1 MSIMAVL
8 MKSLPN
14 AATSGRPGTSS
25 ATSLSGEFTGK
36 NKKIEAELGVQS
48 KETPDTSGSESGPE
62 RFGELLASLIA
73 SLTNQSPTQKS
84 EPADVPS
91 PTGPDA
97 SVPGLG
103 AVEIDASNSFAL
115 DLSFS
120 PSAGLQRLQALQASL
135 HSALDEV
142 VADIDGIGQALHDAV
157 VDAIEEAGTTHAHP
171 QIDMSSKLS
180 TSASLSIGQG
190 DINLEADINLNNELQ
205 TTTHSVPGESEGV
218 PTIPSPSTG
227 SAMNEP
233 DAGPQVDQVPKVS
246 QGPQQVHANQSNSSS
261 ASFAGSAS
269 FIQNQS
275 GDERLSVESHLDTTF
290 SNILSTSLENVTRP
304 ESVAT
309 ASSTNNSPQAPV
321 VHEQLV
327 QTIAPLRNR
336 ANGTY
341 DMTLELHPG
350 ELGAIRVRAVLE
362 NGSVRLHLTAEQMAT
377 HDLLKNSLAGLRNS
391 LSDAGVNT
399 SELSLNAHADWQS
412 QTNHSDHQQSNAG
425 AQASFSI
432 NTQASTDEVPSQDQS
447 TSDTA
452 LDVML

>member
-8 MKSLPN
+8 MKSLPH
-14 AATSGRPGTSS
+14 AATSGQPGTAS

-36 NKKIEAELGVQS
+36 NKKVEVELGVQNE
-48 KETPDTSGSESGPE
+48 ETPDTSGSESGPE

-91 PTGPDA
+91 PTGHDA
-97 SVPGLG
+97 SVPELG
-103 AVEIDASNSFAL
+103 AVEIDVSNSFAL

-120 PSAGLQRLQALQASL
+120 PSAGLQRLQALRASL

-142 VADIDGIGQALHDAV
+142 VTEIDDLGQAVHDAV
-157 VDAIEEAGTTHAHP
+157 VDTIEEAGTTHP
-171 QIDMSSKLS
+171 QIAMSSTLS
-180 TSASLSIGQG
+180 ASASLSIEQG
-190 DINLEADINLNNELQ
+190 NVDLGVDINFDNEVG
-205 TTTHSVPGESEGV
+205 T
-218 PTIPSPSTG
+218 
-227 SAMNEP
+227 
-233 DAGPQVDQVPKVS
+233 GPQVDQVP
-246 QGPQQVHANQSNSSS
+246 QGPQQVQDNQSNNSSE
-261 ASFAGSAS
+261 SFAGSAS

-290 SNILSTSLENVTRP
+290 SNILSTRLENVTRP

-309 ASSTNNSPQAPV
+309 ASSINNSPQAPV

-327 QTIAPLRNR
+327 QTIAPLRSR

-350 ELGAIRVRAVLE
+350 ELGAIRVRAVLQ
-362 NGSVRLHLTAEQMAT
+362 NGSVRLQLTAEHMTT

-391 LSDAGVNT
+391 LNDAGVNT
-399 SELSLNAHADWQS
+399 SELSLNAHANWQS
-412 QTNHSDHQQSNAG
+412 QTNHSDQQQSNAG

-432 NTQASTDEVPSQDQS
+432 NAQTSIDEIPSQDQS

>member
-8 MKSLPN
+8 IKSLPH
-14 AATSGRPGTSS
+14 AATSGQPGTAS
-25 ATSLSGEFTGK
+25 ASLSGEFTAK
-36 NKKIEAELGVQS
+36 NKKVEAELGVQS
-48 KETPDTSGSESGPE
+48 EETPDTSGSESGPE

-73 SLTNQSPTQKS
+73 SLTSQSPTQKS
-84 EPADVPS
+84 APADIPS

-97 SVPGLG
+97 SVPEL
-103 AVEIDASNSFAL
+103 AALEIDASNSFAL

-120 PSAGLQRLQALQASL
+120 SSAGLQRLQALRASL

-142 VADIDGIGQALHDAV
+142 VTEIDDLGQAVHDAV
-157 VDAIEEAGTTHAHP
+157 VDAIEEAGTTHP
-171 QIDMSSKLS
+171 QIAMSSKLS
-180 TSASLSIGQG
+180 ASASLSIEQG
-190 DINLEADINLNNELQ
+190 NVDLGVDINFDNEVG
-205 TTTHSVPGESEGV
+205 T
-218 PTIPSPSTG
+218 
-227 SAMNEP
+227 
-233 DAGPQVDQVPKVS
+233 GPQVDQVP
-246 QGPQQVHANQSNSSS
+246 QGPQQVQDNQSNNSS
-261 ASFAGSAS
+261 ASFAGSAA
-269 FIQNQS
+269 FVQNQS

-290 SNILSTSLENVTRP
+290 SNILSTRLENVTRP

-309 ASSTNNSPQAPV
+309 ASSINNSPQTPV

-327 QTIAPLRNR
+327 QTIAPLRSR

-362 NGSVRLHLTAEQMAT
+362 NGSVRLHLTAEHMAT

-391 LSDAGVNT
+391 LNDAGVNT
-399 SELSLNAHADWQS
+399 SELSLNAHTNWQS
-412 QTNHSDHQQSNAG
+412 QAKQSDHQQSNAS

-447 TSDTA
+447 TSDTT

>member
-8 MKSLPN
+8 MKSLPH
-14 AATSGRPGTSS
+14 AATSGQPGTAS

-36 NKKIEAELGVQS
+36 NKKVEVELGVQNE
-48 KETPDTSGSESGPE
+48 ETPDTSGSESGPE

-91 PTGPDA
+91 PTGHDA
-97 SVPGLG
+97 SVPELG
-103 AVEIDASNSFAL
+103 AVEIDVSNSFAL

-120 PSAGLQRLQALQASL
+120 PSAGLQRLQALRASL

-142 VADIDGIGQALHDAV
+142 VTEIDDLGQAVHDAV
-157 VDAIEEAGTTHAHP
+157 VDTIEEAGTTHP
-171 QIDMSSKLS
+171 QIAMSSTLS
-180 TSASLSIGQG
+180 ASASLSIEQG
-190 DINLEADINLNNELQ
+190 NVDLGVDINFDNEVG
-205 TTTHSVPGESEGV
+205 T
-218 PTIPSPSTG
+218 
-227 SAMNEP
+227 
-233 DAGPQVDQVPKVS
+233 GPQVDQVPQVTQQQPQAS
-246 QGPQQVHANQSNSSS
+246 QENDSS
-261 ASFAGSAS
+261 ASFSGSVA
-269 FIQNQS
+269 FVENQ
-275 GDERLSVESHLDTTF
+275 GDDERPRVESRVDTTF
-290 SNILSTSLENVTRP
+290 SNILSTRLENVTRP

-309 ASSTNNSPQAPV
+309 ASSINNSPQAPV

-327 QTIAPLRNR
+327 QTIAPLRSR

-350 ELGAIRVRAVLE
+350 ELGAIRVRAVLQ
-362 NGSVRLHLTAEQMAT
+362 NGSVRLQLTAEHMAT

-391 LSDAGVNT
+391 LNDAGVNT
-399 SELSLNAHADWQS
+399 SELSLNAHANWQS
-412 QTNHSDHQQSNAG
+412 QTNHSDQQQSNAG

-432 NTQASTDEVPSQDQS
+432 NAQTSIDEIPSQDQS